1 MNVHQICC
9 WKCRNQEFAILV
21 MLCQMARIKIQ
32 TKIVSVAIT
41 ENYSLAGNRNRCRQ
55 VLVNRYPNN
64 SIIIIIVIININ
76 IFGVAAVSFMYYV
89 SMNNDL
95 NYDDNNNM
103 NNNIDDIE

>member
-1 MNVHQICC
+1 
-9 WKCRNQEFAILV
+9 

-32 TKIVSVAIT
+32 TKIVSVAII
-41 ENYSLAGNRNRCRQ
+41 ENYSLGSGNRNRCRQ

-64 SIIIIIVIININ
+64 SIIIIVVIIIIN
-76 IFGVAAVSFMYYV
+76 FFGVAAISLMYYV

-95 NYDDNNNM
+95 NYDDNNKM